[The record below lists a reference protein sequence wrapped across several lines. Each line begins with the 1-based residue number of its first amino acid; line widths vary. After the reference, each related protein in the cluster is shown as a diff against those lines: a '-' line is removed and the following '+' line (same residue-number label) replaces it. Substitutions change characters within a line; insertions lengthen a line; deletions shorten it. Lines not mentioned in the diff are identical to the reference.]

1 MPLTEIVLPVAA
13 LVVALAVTLTSL
25 RTARRRRTHR
35 MPMTGRAATR
45 APGALGGLGGLAV
58 LATATV
64 LQLGLSGWRW
74 QLTPAAVTAALLGL
88 VLGARALGRPAF
100 LAGTLA
106 ATAFAGAVLSLALS
120 WVLPLRIL
128 PDPEGPHAIGTTTF
142 VLRDTSRAERY
153 GPTPGG
159 ARELVVQA
167 WYPAAV
173 DARRAP
179 APLVPQAAAFTDLGA
194 AELGLPRFALGH
206 LGLIASNATADVAAL
221 EGPLPVALLAHGWT
235 GFRTIQTDLA
245 ERLASEGW
253 VVLAADH
260 RYGALVTTFPD
271 GRADLFDAAAL
282 PEFGTV
288 PDEDYARR
296 SRALIATFA
305 DDLRAI
311 VRSLDQGGPGP
322 VADRLDLSR
331 IAFLGH
337 STGGGAAIAACS
349 TEPRCSAVVT
359 FDPWVEPVDAQ
370 VLRTGPARPML
381 SLRTEDWAGRPNEA
395 LLQQLHHAQRAGG
408 HSEGIVGLEGA
419 LHRDFT
425 LIGALSPAA
434 SLIGLTGE
442 TPARTTRAAT
452 MQWTAMF
459 LDHHVR
465 GSGPDPLLR
474 PPASAAGRLEP
485 RP

>member
-1 MPLTEIVLPVAA
+1 MHLAEIVLPAAA
-13 LVVALAVTLTSL
+13 LVVALTSL
-25 RTARRRRTHR
+25 WTARRRRTLR
-35 MPMTGRAATR
+35 MPMTGRLGTR
-45 APGALGGLGGLAV
+45 GPGALGGLAV

-64 LQLGLSGWRW
+64 LQLSLSGWRW
-74 QLTPAAVTAALLGL
+74 QLAPAAATAALLGL
-88 VLGARALGRPAF
+88 VLIARALGRPAL

-120 WVLPLRIL
+120 WALPLRIL

-142 VLRDTSRAERY
+142 VLRDTSRVERY

-167 WYPAAV
+167 WYPAAA

-194 AELGLPRFALGH
+194 AELGLPRFVLGH
-206 LGLIASNATADVAAL
+206 IGLIASNATEDVAAL

-311 VRSLDQGGPGP
+311 LRSLDQGGPGP

-434 SLIGLTGE
+434 SLLGLTGE
-442 TPARTTRAAT
+442 TPARTTRSAT
-452 MQWTAMF
+452 RTWTTMF

-474 PPASAAGRLEP
+474 PPASAVGRLEP